1 MRIFDLCD
9 LCRNA
14 SKHVVLASVLFG
26 IAALAADTNLREV
39 FDAAR
44 RADGSAIRR
53 YVTAGTPL
61 TAKDPTEQDS
71 AAEYPE
77 ATLLMYAAFHGDRE
91 LVEWLIS
98 RGADVNAVSRYGET
112 ALRLAIKSSAKD
124 VVNHLLGQRASLD
137 AGRGALIP
145 AVESD
150 DIELVRELIR
160 RGADVNRPARI
171 SSSSQ
176 PVTPLSQAAA
186 LASPS
191 MVEFLVGN
199 GAHINHAPHL
209 NGRTGATPLLAAVG
223 ENRVKVAELLLQKG
237 AKLEDRGYNFMAGEG
252 VTALYTAVSERNV
265 EMIAMLMRH
274 RPSAA
279 TVKEAIERAKKNW
292 NGVQP
297 KDPLILEI
305 LAGKTVTP

>member
-1 MRIFDLCD
+1 MRICHLCD
-9 LCRNA
+9 FCRNA
-14 SKHVVLASVLFG
+14 SKRLVLASVLFG
-26 IAALAADTNLREV
+26 VAAFAADTNLREV
-39 FDAAR
+39 FGAAK
-44 RADGSAIRR
+44 RADGSAIKRF
-53 YVTAGTPL
+53 VTAGTPL
-61 TAKDPTEQDS
+61 TARDPTERDS
-71 AAEYPE
+71 ATEYPE

-98 RGADVNAVSRYGET
+98 RGADLNAVSRYGET
-112 ALRLAIKSSAKD
+112 ALRLAIKSSARD
-124 VVNHLLGQRASLD
+124 VVNYLLGQGASLD

-145 AVESD
+145 AVETD
-150 DIELVRELIR
+150 DVALVRELIR

-191 MVEFLVGN
+191 MVEFLLGS
-199 GAHINHAPHL
+199 GAHINHAPRL
-209 NGRTGATPLLAAVG
+209 DGRTGATPLLAAVG
-223 ENRVKVAELLLQKG
+223 ANRVKVAELLLQKG
-237 AKLEDRGYNFMAGEG
+237 ARLEDRGYNFMAGDG

-274 RPSAA
+274 QPSAA
-279 TVKEAIERAKKNW
+279 MVKEATERAKNNW

-297 KDPLILEI
+297 KDALILEV
-305 LAGKTVTP
+305 LSGKTVTP